1 MKKKLLIIILAI
13 FVLITNIEVFGYSE
27 NTDIIFFNLPSCS
40 SCHEVKEHI
49 DEIKLKYPDLNIISY
64 DISTNVNNKLFLSYN
79 TEYNVSNED
88 KMLVPMVFIKDK
100 YFEGKKDIKDNL
112 EKVINDDNNNN
123 KTIILSPEKSEEKT
137 TNKNND
143 NIKFFSFIFAALIN
157 GLNPCSLSMF
167 LFLFTVIT
175 LKNND
180 ILKITLSFSIAK
192 FIMYFLL
199 GILIYYSVV
208 RLNLLWFNYAVKIL
222 AIILIVFLIIMNIN
236 DFLNA
241 QKGNIKGIKLQ
252 LPKKLRKINHNIIKT
267 LSSVMDSK
275 TIILTSFILGL
286 IISIG
291 EFMCTGQIYMVS
303 IFSVVDMNLNIF
315 LYFLIYDLV
324 FVLPLLIIG
333 FVIYKGKGIVSI
345 SDFLGRN
352 IKIVKLLNIII
363 FSVFLFFILMG
374 MF

>member
-1 MKKKLLIIILAI
+1 MKIKLLIIILTI
-13 FVLITNIEVFGYSE
+13 FVLMSNINVFGYAKD
-27 NTDIIFFNLPSCS
+27 TDVIFFYLPSCT
-40 SCHEVKEHI
+40 SCREIKEHI
-49 DEIKLKYPDLNIISY
+49 NDLKSKYPDVNVIGY
-64 DISTNVNNKLFLSYN
+64 DISINTNNELFLLYN
-79 TEYNVSNED
+79 TEYSVSSSD
-88 KMLVPMVFIKDK
+88 SMQVPMIFVKNK
-100 YFEGKKDIKDNL
+100 YFEGKKDIKDGL
-112 EKVINDDNNNN
+112 EKIINNDDST
-123 KTIILSPEKSEEKT
+123 KTLLLYPEESKKVANS
-137 TNKNND
+137 NPNV
-143 NIKFFSFIFAALIN
+143 KFFSFMLAALIN

-175 LKNND
+175 LKKNE

-208 RLNLLWFNYAVKIL
+208 RLNLLWFSYAIKIM
-222 AIILIVFLIIMNIN
+222 AILLIAFLIIMNIN

-252 LPKKLRKINHNIIKT
+252 LPKKLRKMNHNIIKT

-303 IFSVVDMNLNIF
+303 IFSVMNMQLNIY
-315 LYFLIYDLV
+315 LYFLIYDLI
-324 FVLPLLIIG
+324 FVLPLVIIG
-333 FVIYKGKGIVSI
+333 LVIYKGKGIISI

-352 IKIVKLLNIII
+352 IKIVKLLNIIV
-363 FSVFLFFILMG
+363 FSIFLFYILME